1 MKIIGLTGGIGSGK
15 STVAEMFTDLGVPV
29 YNSDEEAKKIM
40 ESSEAVKKGIIELFG
55 STAYKGNTLNK
66 SLISDQVFQNKD
78 LLKKLNALVHP
89 AVRNHFLSWMK
100 DQDAPY
106 VIQEAAIIFE
116 NGKAAFYDAIILVV
130 APQSTRL
137 KRVMKR
143 DKLSKSQV
151 MMRIDNQWP
160 DARKIP
166 ISDFVIEN
174 KARSKTLKKVQA
186 IHLALLDNS
195 AAE

>member
-15 STVAEMFTDLGVPV
+15 STVAKMFTDLGVPV
-29 YNSDEEAKKIM
+29 YNSDKEAKKIM
-40 ESSEAVKKGIIELFG
+40 ESSEIVKNGIIELFG
-55 STAYKGNTLNK
+55 STCYKGNTLNK
-66 SLISDQVFQNKD
+66 SFISDQVFQNKD
-78 LLKKLNALVHP
+78 LLKKLNAIVHP

-100 DQDAPY
+100 DQAAPY

-116 NGKAAFYDAIILVV
+116 NGKEAFYDAIILVI

-137 KRVMKR
+137 QRVIKR
-143 DKLSKSQV
+143 DKISKSQI
-151 MMRIDNQWP
+151 MMRMDNQWP

-166 ISDFVIEN
+166 LSDFVIDN
-174 KARSKTLKKVQA
+174 RDRSKTLKKVQA
-186 IHLALLDNS
+186 IHLALLDDS

>member
-15 STVAEMFTDLGVPV
+15 STVADMFSNLGVPV
-29 YNSDEEAKKIM
+29 YKSDDEAKKIM
-40 ESSEAVKKGIIELFG
+40 ESSEEVKNGIIEIFG
-55 STAYKGNTLNK
+55 RTAFKDHKLNK
-66 SLISDQVFQNKD
+66 SFISDQVFQNKD
-78 LLKKLNALVHP
+78 VLKKLNAIVHP
-89 AVRNHFLSWMK
+89 AVRNHFLSWIK
-100 DQDAPY
+100 NQDAPY

-116 NGKAAFYDAIILVV
+116 NGKEAFYDAIILVV
-130 APQSTRL
+130 ASLNARL

-143 DKLSKSQV
+143 DGISKSQI

-160 DARKIP
+160 DERKIP
-166 ISDFVIEN
+166 LSDFVIDN
-174 KARSKTLKKVQA
+174 KARSNTLKKVQE

>member
-15 STVAEMFTDLGVPV
+15 STVADMFSNLGVPV

-40 ESSEAVKKGIIELFG
+40 VSSEEVKKGIIELFG
-55 STAYKGNTLNK
+55 RTAYLGNKLNK
-66 SLISDQVFQNKD
+66 SFISDQVFQNKD
-78 LLKKLNALVHP
+78 LLKKLNAIVHP

-100 DQDAPY
+100 GQDAPY

-116 NGKAAFYDAIILVV
+116 NGKESVYDAIILVV
-130 APQSTRL
+130 AQQSTRL
-137 KRVMKR
+137 KRVMTR
-143 DKLSKSQV
+143 DKTSKSQV
-151 MMRIDNQWP
+151 MMRMDNQWP

-166 ISDFVIEN
+166 LSDFVIEN
-174 KARSKTLKKVQA
+174 KARSKTLKKVQE

>member
-15 STVAEMFTDLGVPV
+15 STVADMFTDLGVPV

-40 ESSEAVKKGIIELFG
+40 ESSEEVKNGIIELFG
-55 STAYKGNTLNK
+55 RTAYNGNTLNK
-66 SLISDQVFQNKD
+66 SFISNQVFQNKD
-78 LLKKLNALVHP
+78 LLKKLNAIVHP
-89 AVRNHFLSWMK
+89 AVRNHFLSWMN

-116 NGKAAFYDAIILVV
+116 NGKEAFYDAIILVV
-130 APQSTRL
+130 APQDTRL

-143 DKLSKSQV
+143 DKKSKSQI

-160 DARKIP
+160 DERKIP
-166 ISDFVIEN
+166 LSNFVIDN
-174 KARSKTLKKVQA
+174 QDRSKTLKKVQE
-186 IHLALLDNS
+186 IHRALLDNS
-195 AAE
+195 TAE

>member
-15 STVAEMFTDLGVPV
+15 STVADMFANVGVPV

-40 ESSEAVKKGIIELFG
+40 ASSEAVKNGIIELFG
-55 STAYKGNTLNK
+55 RSAYKGNKLNK
-66 SLISDQVFQNKD
+66 SFISDQVFQNKD
-78 LLKKLNALVHP
+78 LLKKLNAIVHP

-100 DQDAPY
+100 NQDAPY
-106 VIQEAAIIFE
+106 VIQETAIIFE
-116 NGKAAFYDAIILVV
+116 NGKEAFYDAIILVV

-143 DKLSKSQV
+143 DKISKNQI
-151 MMRIDNQWP
+151 MMRIVNQWP
-160 DARKIP
+160 DERKIP
-166 ISDFVIEN
+166 LSDFVIDN
-174 KARSKTLKKVQA
+174 QDRSKTLKKVKE
-186 IHLALLDNS
+186 IHLAILDNS

>member
-15 STVAEMFTDLGVPV
+15 STVADMFAELGVPV

-40 ESSEAVKKGIIELFG
+40 ESSEVVKNGIIELFG
-55 STAYKGNTLNK
+55 RTAYNGNKLNK
-66 SLISDQVFQNKD
+66 SFISDQVFQNKD
-78 LLKKLNALVHP
+78 VLKKLNAIVHP

-100 DQDAPY
+100 NQDAPY

-116 NGKAAFYDAIILVV
+116 NGKEAFYDAIILVV
-130 APQSTRL
+130 ASLNARL

-143 DKLSKSQV
+143 DGISKSQI

-160 DARKIP
+160 DERKIP
-166 ISDFVIEN
+166 LSDFVIDN
-174 KARSKTLKKVQA
+174 KARSNTLKKVQE

-195 AAE
+195 AVE